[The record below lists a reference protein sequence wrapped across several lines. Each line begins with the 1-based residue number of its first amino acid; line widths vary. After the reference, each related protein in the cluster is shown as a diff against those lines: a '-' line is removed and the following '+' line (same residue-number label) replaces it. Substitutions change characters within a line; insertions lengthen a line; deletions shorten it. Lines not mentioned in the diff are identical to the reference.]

1 MREIKEHKLTFS
13 TEMSGFRPGYLSY
26 EDTSL
31 AFVSDAYLINIMHA
45 KENMR
50 VHPIIAEW

>member
-26 EDTSL
+26 DTLL
-31 AFVSDAYLINIMHA
+31 AFVSNAYLINIMHA
-45 KENMR
+45 KENMC
-50 VHPIIAEW
+50 VHPTIAE